1 MGAAPSKSKFG
12 TPQSEQAS
20 KRSRAPRTL
29 RTSIQQPS
37 GSAAPLDAERVHTK
51 WKDVLSPRRR
61 HRLASNADD
70 FSSPILSTPGASGD
84 REGGAVAKSSSSQ
97 TNVQHISGNQAPEL
111 SSKAAAIAA
120 ATMAAAAAEAEED
133 LISDLPDRPEENRL
147 TGAAAVAQKRRAAR
161 LAAAQQN
168 EKETESNGNAG
179 SSFGLSKSWLIDRD
193 SITLGKTIGHSSFG
207 TVCEGRLNGTK
218 VAVKTIKRGS
228 GGTGDDDATIA
239 KESEFNCRLRH
250 PNIVLFMGIALTPSE
265 VCIVTE
271 LMARG
276 NVRDLLVPTPGGRT
290 VKLDLSLRL
299 QWAIDTAQG
308 MAYLHSLTPPMIHRD
323 LKTTN
328 LLVDRGMNVKICD
341 FGMSRIQADDKI
353 MTAVGTVQFA
363 APEVLKHERYNE
375 KVDIFSFGTVMWELY
390 TRAPVFDKLPQLAV
404 YQAVIGGN
412 MPDVDDNCPQIFKN
426 VMQSCWL
433 RNPKDRPS
441 FQAILETLSQLVD
454 ETDE

>member
-1 MGAAPSKSKFG
+1 MGASASKSKFTSPEGGQPSKRGRAPHTLRSSSQQARG
-12 TPQSEQAS
+12 TP
-20 KRSRAPRTL
+20 P
-29 RTSIQQPS
+29 
-37 GSAAPLDAERVHTK
+37 PLDAERVHAR

-61 HRLASNADD
+61 HRLASNTDD

-84 REGGAVAKSSSSQ
+84 CETAAPATTTADSSP
-97 TNVQHISGNQAPEL
+97 TNVQHLSGNRTPEL
-111 SSKAAAIAA
+111 SPKAAAIAA
-120 ATMAAAAAEAEED
+120 ATMAAAAEEARED
-133 LISDLPDRPEENRL
+133 AIADLPDRPEEVRL
-147 TGAAAVAQKRRAAR
+147 TGAAAVAQKRRAR
-161 LAAAQQN
+161 LAAEQS
-168 EKETESNGNAG
+168 EKEASGG
-179 SSFGLSKSWLIDRD
+179 DFGLSKSWLIDRD
-193 SITLGKTIGHSSFG
+193 TITLGKTIGHSSFG

-228 GGTGDDDATIA
+228 GDNGDDDATIA

-250 PNIVLFMGIALTPSE
+250 PNIVLFMGIALTPTE

-276 NVRDLLVPTPGGRT
+276 NVRDLLVPGPGGRT
-290 VKLDLSLRL
+290 VKLELALRL
-299 QWAIDTAQG
+299 QWAVDTAQG

-412 MPDVDDNCPQIFKN
+412 MPDVDDNCHPTYKQ

-441 FQAILETLSQLVD
+441 FQNIIESLATLVD
-454 ETDE
+454 AEDD